1 MERCQFV
8 QQKQGR
14 ERSLE
19 EKANAYVYLDATQD
33 PKGRWGASVRSIAL
47 LACVGVDEE
56 GGMHLDAPG
65 TCGSGP
71 RGSALDGLRRPRGD
85 QGGRQLSGVDWQ
97 RCVVYFERN
106 VLAHVP
112 ASSTEEVDQDLPL
125 LNCES

>member
-1 MERCQFV
+1 MESCRFV
-8 QQKQGR
+8 QQKRWR
-14 ERSLE
+14 ECSLE
-19 EKANAYVYLDATQD
+19 GKAHTYVYLDAIQD
-33 PKGRWGASVRSIAL
+33 PKGRWGASVTSMAL

-56 GGMHLDAPG
+56 SGIHLDAPG

-85 QGGRQLSGVDWQ
+85 QGGRRAVWQ
-97 RCVVYFERN
+97 RCFVSFERN

-125 LNCES
+125 LNRES